1 MERIGPWAVVAV
13 DHAFR
18 GVVGGGMANGGWKN
32 WTDGGKQHEKGS
44 VLALEQGEDLR
55 GFKCAFGRTRRRVYL
70 S

>member
-13 DHAFR
+13 DHASR
-18 GVVGGGMANGGWKN
+18 GVAGGGMA
-32 WTDGGKQHEKGS
+32 DGGGRTLNGRREGARAR
-44 VLALEQGEDLR
+44 LEDLR

>member
-18 GVVGGGMANGGWKN
+18 GVAGGGIA
-32 WTDGGKQHEKGS
+32 DGGGRTGRMAGS
-44 VLALEQGEDLR
+44 STSTDRFSLEHDEDLR